1 MQRLFSWALLGVS
14 VKGLGMAAHAGAG
27 EDHGIAVAAVGVGGQ
42 IHAGDVQPVHPA
54 VAADDHVIVTGG
66 RSQS

>member
-1 MQRLFSWALLGVS
+1 
-14 VKGLGMAAHAGAG
+14 MAAHAGAG